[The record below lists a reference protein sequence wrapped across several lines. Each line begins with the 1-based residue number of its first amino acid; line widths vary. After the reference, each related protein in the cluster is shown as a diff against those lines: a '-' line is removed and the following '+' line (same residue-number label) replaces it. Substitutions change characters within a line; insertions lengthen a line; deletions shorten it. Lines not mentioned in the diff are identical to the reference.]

1 MTSFYTSITTD
12 VLISQGMDLEWCKQS
27 DEGLPKPDLVLL
39 LNLSTEA
46 MNSRIGFG
54 EERYEKDE
62 IQTKVSDVFKNMKDS
77 TWKVNIYFLKEA

>member
-1 MTSFYTSITTD
+1 MTSSYISITPN
-12 VLISQGMDLEWCKQS
+12 VLISQGMDLEWCKQP
-27 DEGLPKPDLVLL
+27 DAGLPKPDLVLL

-62 IQTKVSDVFKNMKDS
+62 IQTKVSEVFKNMKDS
-77 TWKVNIYFLKEA
+77 TWKVNI